1 MKLRELEAFDAYM
14 KYGTMKAASEEIGV
28 SQPMISRLLNT
39 LEGKLGFAL
48 FEKKR
53 NQLKPTPEAHLYHA
67 SVMRLISQLK
77 ETTQDAAAIA
87 KNQLGNIV
95 LASQPT
101 FVDTFLLDAIRAF
114 HEKHPDV
121 GIRVLDVG
129 RRELLRT
136 LDKKYC
142 DVALGI
148 TLETGAYSARVRK
161 LARCEARCIMHRDHP
176 LAKEDKITKEMLLDE
191 DFIDLMPDSPLRK
204 RVDEVIQTESKDRR
218 TVVEMGTMRGACA
231 LVDRG
236 VGVAIV
242 DPFAELLLGGTS
254 VVSKRLVPRIEWD
267 LVFLTPDDAPI
278 SRISESMFMEIQ
290 MQVARLK
297 GLGILEE

>member
-14 KYGTMKAASEEIGV
+14 KLGTMKAASEEIGI

-39 LEGKLGFAL
+39 LEARLGFTL

-67 SVMRLISQLK
+67 SVMRLISQLR

-87 KNQLGNIV
+87 NNQLGKIV
-95 LASQPT
+95 IASQPT
-101 FVDTFLLDAIRAF
+101 FVDTFLPDAIRSF

-121 GIRVLDVG
+121 GVRVLDVG
-129 RRELLRT
+129 MQELLRT
-136 LDKKYC
+136 LDKNFC

-148 TLETGAYSARVRK
+148 TLEAGNYSARVRK

-176 LAKEDKITKEMLLDE
+176 LAKEVKISADMLYDQN
-191 DFIDLMPDSPLRK
+191 FVDLMPDSPLRK
-204 RVDEVIQTESKDRR
+204 RIDEVIQTESKDRR
-218 TVVEMGTMRGACA
+218 TVAEMGTMRALCA

-242 DPFAELLLGGTS
+242 DPFAELLLEGTS
-254 VVSKRLVPRIEWD
+254 VVSKRLVPRIAWD
-267 LVFLTPDDAPI
+267 LVFLTPDGAPV
-278 SRISESMFMEIQ
+278 SRISESMFTEIHF
-290 MQVARLK
+290 QVTRLK

>member
-28 SQPMISRLLNT
+28 SQPMISRLLTT

-67 SVMRLISQLK
+67 SVMRLISQVR
-77 ETTQDAAAIA
+77 ETTQDAVAIA
-87 KNQLGNIV
+87 NNQLGNIV
-95 LASQPT
+95 IASQPT
-101 FVDTFLLDAIRAF
+101 FVDTFLLDAIRSF
-114 HEKHPDV
+114 HEMHPDV

-129 RRELLRT
+129 MRELLRT
-136 LDKKYC
+136 IDKHYC

-148 TLETGAYSARVRK
+148 TLEAGNYSARVRP
-161 LARCEARCIMHRDHP
+161 LARCEARCIMHCDHP
-176 LAKEDKITKEMLLDE
+176 LSKEERISKEMLFNE
-191 DFIDLMPDSPLRK
+191 NFIDLMPDSPLRK
-204 RVDEVIQTESKDRR
+204 RIDELIQTESHNRK
-218 TVVEMGTMRGACA
+218 TVAEMGTMRGVCA

-236 VGVAIV
+236 MGVAIV
-242 DPFAELLLGGTS
+242 DPFAELLLEGTS
-254 VVSKRLVPRIEWD
+254 VVSKKLVPRIEWE
-267 LVFLTPDDAPI
+267 LVFLTPDGVPV
-278 SRISESMFMEIQ
+278 SRISEYLFSEIQ
-290 MQVARLK
+290 SQVDRLK